1 VPDDAAPGTLSAVPH
16 HVLPADLAAV
26 LDALPDGHALFVA
39 ERDADGHLE
48 AVVGLYMNPA
58 GLALRGTTLEGFVGT
73 DLLERTRER
82 GDEAAVAG
90 IMAALDAGTQMRRTL
105 VSSTTSGGPS
115 FEVNASRLEL
125 GGQEMLSLSFR
136 DVTQELHSR
145 RRMQQAVEISTA
157 HSRTDELTGL
167 PNRRGWQSVVDRA
180 FAAGEAVLT
189 LAIADI
195 DRFKAYND
203 RRGHLLGDALL
214 RDLAATWSRH
224 LAPPQ
229 CLARLG
235 GEEFSFLLP
244 GLASQ
249 EAADLLA
256 QLSTLVPDEQTVS
269 IGVASRRE
277 AESVSEVLSRAD
289 EALYV
294 AKRGGRARVVV
305 AP

>member
-1 VPDDAAPGTLSAVPH
+1 MPDGAAPGTLSAVRP
-16 HVLPADLAAV
+16 VLPADLVAV

-39 ERDADGHLE
+39 ERGAEGGLR

-58 GLALRGTTLEGFVGT
+58 GLALRGTSLEGFVGT
-73 DLLERTRER
+73 DLLARTRER
-82 GDEAAVAG
+82 GEVAAAAG
-90 IMAALDAGTQMRRTL
+90 IMAALDAGTELRRLL
-105 VSSTTSGGPS
+105 VRGVTPADPT
-115 FEVNASRLEL
+115 FEVNASRVALD
-125 GGQEMLSLSFR
+125 GREMLSLSFR

-180 FAAGEAVLT
+180 FAAGGVLLT
-189 LAIADI
+189 IAIADI

-203 RRGHLLGDALL
+203 RRGHLMGDALL
-214 RDLAATWSRH
+214 RDLAAAWSKH

-229 CLARLG
+229 CVARLG

-244 GLASQ
+244 GLAAQ
-249 EAADLLA
+249 EAAELLA
-256 QLSTLVPDEQTVS
+256 QLSALVPDEQTVS
-269 IGVASRRE
+269 VGVASRRD